1 MSKYYV
7 NKSTLEMILGGQR
20 SLLGHTRLHEQDMI
34 FVQQTQNLLNN
45 FLADEAQISSTD
57 LSLIADLAYALRN
70 TSHGEAKREA
80 EALLKKILQKIEL
93 RQTTLSKLKDIN
105 FVAFTLNNKKMAR
118 TLSPEALL
126 IAQKTVTKDKSV
138 SIKLKTRLTQQLQ
151 SFALLQYAEI
161 KSSQQAINAN
171 KEFIDVFNLRHKNVV
186 IQQKNNVAKSAS
198 LPSPQPKK
206 RNSFFSFMKKAKDKV
221 LKTLDNV
228 RHNIKVFF
236 YRHEPKFAVGSFA
249 LLALFGYK
257 LYKSSDN
264 GNMYQSQYAYN
275 NSYNDFHAQK
285 SQDSARCADFVKES
299 KKLAAQQ
306 IQTSSVKTTVQTAE
320 TSSKKTTLT
329 GDYFDTSLEIHLKSK
344 EKVQSLY
351 DKIDALAED
360 GKIKFDNGTNTKKY
374 AHAFTMYN
382 LIRPN
387 SVENQK
393 IQNLLNGGQ
402 ENPELINRLVLKA
415 KDNGTGVKPDSQSIT
430 TSNFDKASKAL
441 QQQHLKNLKSL
452 SL

>member
-1 MSKYYV
+1 
-7 NKSTLEMILGGQR
+7 MILGGQR
-20 SLLGHTRLHEQDMI
+20 SLLGISKLHEQDLF

-45 FLADEAQISSTD
+45 FLEDEAEVTYSD
-57 LSLIADLAYALRN
+57 LSLVEDLAYALRN
-70 TSHGEAKREA
+70 TSHGEAKHKA

-93 RQTTLSKLKDIN
+93 RQATLNKLKDIN

-118 TLSPEALL
+118 ALSPEALL
-126 IAQKTVTKDKSV
+126 VAQKTVNQDQSA
-138 SIKLKTRLTQQLQ
+138 SLKFKARLTQQLQ

-161 KSSQQAINAN
+161 KSSKQAIDAN

-186 IQQKNNVAKSAS
+186 IQQKNNISKSSSFPDAK
-198 LPSPQPKK
+198 PEK

-236 YRHEPKFAVGSFA
+236 YRHEPKIAVASFA
-249 LLALFGYK
+249 LLGLLGNK
-257 LYKSSDN
+257 LYKMSDN
-264 GNMYQSQYAYN
+264 PSPYPYQNFGINTQKNQTPMADTANISQA
-275 NSYNDFHAQK
+275 K
-285 SQDSARCADFVKES
+285 TADFVKE
-299 KKLAAQQ
+299 AQKMAV
-306 IQTSSVKTTVQTAE
+306 TENKTE
-320 TSSKKTTLT
+320 ESNSLSSSKTQITA
-329 GDYFDTSLEIHLKSK
+329 DYFDTSLEIHLKSK

-351 DKIDALAED
+351 DKIDALADD

-393 IQNLLNGGQ
+393 IQNLLNGGK

-415 KDNGTGVKPDSQSIT
+415 KDNGTGVKPDSPSIQ
-430 TSNFDKASKAL
+430 TSNFDSANMAL